1 MPSDTVV
8 RARVDQQVK
17 AEASEALE
25 AMGLSMS
32 DAIRLLLVRVAKDKA
47 LPFEIKVPNATTRQA
62 MAELEAGQ
70 GKPFKSVEALM
81 ADLREDD

>member
-8 RARVDQQVK
+8 RARIDQQVK
-17 AEASEALE
+17 VEASEALE

-32 DAIRLLLVRVAKDKA
+32 DAIRLLLVRVAQDKTF
-47 LPFEIKVPNATTRQA
+47 PFEIKVPNATTRHA
-62 MAELEAGQ
+62 IAELEAGQ
-70 GKPFKSVEALM
+70 GKPFTSVETLM